1 MYGFRY
7 FLTEKNEEIGWYI
20 AGEDKKYF
28 FLLALEYVDES
39 KRTLVGNL
47 GLALFL
53 TIRFFLY
60 YVLMFS
66 LQIEF
71 LQLFLNITLHLES
84 YREKQ
89 CFELLICNLINF
101 KLVKSELQNQ
111 ITKLYQ
117 SIWNLNPF
125 LNPKLAGGGRR
136 LTPPSP
142 LVFLP
147 YHSNF

>member
-1 MYGFRY
+1 MVQRERIKSIFFYQLWSMWMNLNVLWWVTQVQPS
-7 FLTEKNEEIGWYI
+7 FLPSGV
-20 AGEDKKYF
+20 F
-28 FLLALEYVDES
+28 S
-39 KRTLVGNL
+39 
-47 GLALFL
+47 
-53 TIRFFLY
+53 Y

-136 LTPPSP
+136 LAPPSP

>member
-53 TIRFFLY
+53 TIRCFFHIMY
-60 YVLMFS
+60 
-66 LQIEF
+66 
-71 LQLFLNITLHLES
+71 
-84 YREKQ
+84 
-89 CFELLICNLINF
+89 
-101 KLVKSELQNQ
+101 
-111 ITKLYQ
+111 
-117 SIWNLNPF
+117 
-125 LNPKLAGGGRR
+125 
-136 LTPPSP
+136 
-142 LVFLP
+142 
-147 YHSNF
+147 